1 MIVPRFQRLRL
12 WGASLALAA
21 IAALGVS
28 GVAMAQSGPGPTV
41 TVVTSCTTVNQG
53 SSCTVT
59 FHFQNASGNP
69 ETGVLVAFSV
79 TGPGTVNPASATTNA
94 SGNVSAVLT
103 ASATACG
110 TVTLTATGAGNTG
123 SGQTTL
129 SVPCNSGGT
138 LPNTSTAPPSAPVWP
153 APVAGI
159 ALLVLAGGALTLRR
173 MRAAA

>member
-1 MIVPRFQRLRL
+1 LPRFHRLRL

-28 GVAMAQSGPGPTV
+28 GVAMAASTGGPTV
-41 TVVTSCTTVNQG
+41 TVVSSCTTVNQG
-53 SSCTVT
+53 TSCTVT
-59 FHFQNASGNP
+59 FHFQDANGNP
-69 ETGVLVAFSV
+69 ETGVLAAFSV

-94 SGNVSAVLT
+94 SGNVSAVLA
-103 ASATACG
+103 ASTTACG
-110 TVTLTATGAGNTG
+110 AVTLTVTGAGNTG
-123 SGQTTL
+123 SGQATL

-153 APVAGI
+153 APVAAM